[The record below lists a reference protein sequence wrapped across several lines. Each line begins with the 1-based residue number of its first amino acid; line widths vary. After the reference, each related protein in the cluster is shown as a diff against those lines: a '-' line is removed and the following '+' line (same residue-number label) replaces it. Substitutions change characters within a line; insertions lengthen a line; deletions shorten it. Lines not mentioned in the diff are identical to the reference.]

1 MEREVNR
8 VGKKETLLLHHLLL
22 LLLFWSHTQEK
33 ATSSVS
39 GEGVGDGGREGE
51 GSADEPFEILNGA
64 SVLPVTR
71 PSFPRK
77 HKEHYA

>member
-1 MEREVNR
+1 MEKVEREVKR

-39 GEGVGDGGREGE
+39 GEGAGDGWREGGRRE
-51 GSADEPFEILNGA
+51 RG
-64 SVLPVTR
+64 
-71 PSFPRK
+71 
-77 HKEHYA
+77 